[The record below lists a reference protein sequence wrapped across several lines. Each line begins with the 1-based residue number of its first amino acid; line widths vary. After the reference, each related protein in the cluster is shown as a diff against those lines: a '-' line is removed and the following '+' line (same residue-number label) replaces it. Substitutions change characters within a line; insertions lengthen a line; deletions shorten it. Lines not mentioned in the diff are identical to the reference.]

1 MYLTARIIYLFACCI
16 GILMS
21 ASLFAKN
28 YTNAEVSAGLISVE
42 VALDEHVVSESQV
55 VTQHT
60 PVATFGGS
68 VYTANVEAGPSGD
81 KEGIDLHTVVR
92 KGTLDSNGVW
102 QWQAFVVEERTAYDK
117 WHTPPSIAVDSD
129 GYIHVAYNMHN
140 MPWQYSVS
148 SMPESIESF
157 EFRGEKVSRD
167 DLENVFIKNRSSF
180 KTLGSA
186 DIPGNQITYPA
197 FKINR
202 RGELLVSY
210 RFAAKPARKFKDR
223 AMSSALAIYSTENKS
238 WDAIGPKLVLDK
250 EDYKRKWFRSART
263 PSAIASADGWTS
275 YHPRPSFGPD
285 NQMHILWFWRQG
297 IAGAEL
303 ERPCYMR
310 TEDGN
315 VFKTATGS
323 ELKLPVTPDQCLNP
337 SFTQY
342 EKFYSN
348 GNTVSDDENVF
359 YAVLSPVGESRQLIT
374 LDDGE
379 WTTERT
385 PDNAS
390 ILFVDSE
397 NRLWA
402 IADGPKLFVR
412 ESEGEDWKLEH
423 SHDGTKL
430 CFPSIVLD
438 TDKTNGFLYMKNC
451 KEPKITIF
459 KIELFERLVR

>member
-1 MYLTARIIYLFACCI
+1 MYLTIRIIYLFSFCL
-16 GILMS
+16 GL
-21 ASLFAKN
+21 LLPVGLLAKN
-28 YTNAEVSAGLISVE
+28 ETSAEVSFGSVTVE
-42 VALDEHVVSESQV
+42 VALEEYVVSESQV

-81 KEGIDLHTVVR
+81 KKGIDLHTVVR
-92 KGTLDSNGVW
+92 KGTPDSNGLW
-102 QWQAFVVEERTAYDK
+102 QWQAVVVEERTAYDK

-157 EFRGEKVSRD
+157 EFRGEKVSRG
-167 DLENVFIKNRSSF
+167 DLEDVFIRNRSSF

-197 FKINR
+197 FKMDR
-202 RGELLVSY
+202 RGKLLVSY

-238 WDAIGPKLVLDK
+238 WDAIGPKLVLNR
-250 EDYKRKWFRSART
+250 EDYKRRWFSSDRT

-275 YHPRPSFGPD
+275 YHPRPSFGPE
-285 NQMHILWFWRQG
+285 NEMHILWFWRKG

-310 TEDGN
+310 TKDGK
-315 VFKTATGS
+315 VFMTAKGA
-323 ELKLPVTPDQCLNP
+323 EIKLPVTPDQCLNQP
-337 SFTQY
+337 FTQY

-348 GNTVSDDENVF
+348 GNTVSDDNNVF
-359 YAVLSPVGESRQLIT
+359 YAVLSPVGESRQLIA

-390 ILFVDSE
+390 ILFVDAG

-402 IADGPKLFVR
+402 IADGPKLYVR
-412 ESEGEDWKLEH
+412 ESEGEDWKLEYR
-423 SHDGTKL
+423 HDGTKL

-438 TDKTNGFLYMKNC
+438 ADKTNGYLYMKNC
-451 KEPKITIF
+451 KEPEITIF
-459 KIELFERLVR
+459 HLGLFERLAR